1 LRNDAKQRTIKISL
15 PKIILERW
23 KGFLMG
29 IFDRL
34 RSAGQVVTDRN
45 GKADTSEQDAT
56 RLIDEGHALEAEGR
70 LDEAMQRYLD
80 AIRLAPNPARAHLNL
95 GNVLLLKG
103 DLQGALDA
111 FRTAI
116 KHKPDYAG
124 AYYNIGNAL
133 LGNGQ
138 FEEAVASYRRAL
150 EINPDYAE
158 VHCSLGIGLKE
169 LGQFQGAVASFRRA
183 LQINPGLVEAHNN
196 LGNVLQDRFNTGNLQ
211 LNTGKLDD
219 AVANFRLALEIEPN
233 LAEAHFNLGNALNE
247 LGHLEG
253 AVASYRRALEIKPDF
268 AEAHNN
274 LGLALKDIGQLDDA
288 VACYRRATEI
298 NPHLAEAHNNLGST
312 LKDIGQID
320 EAVACY
326 RRALEIKPD
335 FAEAQNNLGIALQS
349 LGQLDSAVACYRSA
363 LEIKPDYAEAH
374 SNLGIALQELGQLE
388 AAAENYRLALK
399 LKPDFVEALS
409 NLGMVLHDLGQL
421 DEAVKSYRRA
431 LEIKPDY
438 AKAHSNLGSALKDL
452 MQMDEAMASYRRA
465 LEIKPDY
472 AEAFSNLLF
481 CLNHSE
487 TSDPQT
493 LFAEHLRFAERFE
506 APFRDN
512 WPQHGNTR
520 DPERCL
526 RIGFVSGDL
535 CSHAVA
541 NFFELVITHLAGRP
555 QLSLHAYYNNF
566 VEDSV
571 TQRLR
576 GYLPHWHNVVS
587 LSDDALAQQ
596 IREDGIDI
604 LFDLSGHTAK
614 HRLLAF
620 ARKPAPLQVSWIG
633 YPGTTG
639 LSAMDYY
646 QSDRFLFPD
655 GRFDN
660 QFTEKIV
667 RLPASAAFLP
677 SKDAPPVNPLPA
689 LINGHLTF
697 GSFNRPSKISRT
709 IVAQW
714 AQLLRALPDSRM
726 LLGAMPQEG
735 KYLKLIEWFEQE
747 GIARSRLDFHGRCN
761 MGHYLGLHH
770 QVDICL
776 DTFPYNGGTTT
787 FHALWMGVPTLTL
800 AGHTMAGWA
809 GASIMGHV
817 GLETEFAAVD
827 AADFVRKGSIWADNL
842 AALSDIRSGLRERF
856 AKSARG
862 QPAVVAASM
871 ERALRIMWQRWCA
884 GLPAE
889 SFEVSEINSKLPGF
903 TSNSQIISW
912 RQT

>member
-1 LRNDAKQRTIKISL
+1 
-15 PKIILERW
+15 
-23 KGFLMG
+23 MG

-34 RSAGQVVTDRN
+34 RSAGQAADH
-45 GKADTSEQDAT
+45 GKNPADTSVQDET
-56 RLIDEGHALEAEGR
+56 RLIDEGHALEAAGR

-80 AIRLAPNPARAHLNL
+80 AIRLAPNPARAHLNR

-138 FEEAVASYRRAL
+138 YGEAVASYRRAL
-150 EINPDYAE
+150 EIQPDYAE
-158 VHCSLGIGLKE
+158 VHCSLGVALKE
-169 LGQFQGAVASFRRA
+169 LGKLDDAVASFQRA
-183 LQINPGLVEAHNN
+183 LKINPGLVEAHNN

-211 LNTGKLDD
+211 LNTGKLHD

-233 LAEAHFNLGNALNE
+233 LAEAHFNLGSALNE
-247 LGHLEG
+247 LGQLEG
-253 AVASYRRALEIKPDF
+253 AAASYRRALEIKPDF

-274 LGLALKDIGQLDDA
+274 LGLALKDIGQLDEA
-288 VACYRRATEI
+288 IACYRRASEI
-298 NPHLAEAHNNLGST
+298 KPDLAEAHNNLGST
-312 LKDIGQID
+312 LKDIGQLD
-320 EAVACY
+320 NAVACY
-326 RRALEIKPD
+326 RRALEFKPD
-335 FAEAQNNLGIALQS
+335 FVEAQNNLGIALQS
-349 LGQLDSAVACYRSA
+349 LGHLDSAIACYRSA
-363 LEIKPDYAEAH
+363 LEIKPNYAEAH

-388 AAAENYRLALK
+388 AAAANFRLALK
-399 LKPDFVEALS
+399 FKPDFVEALS
-409 NLGMVLHDLGQL
+409 NLGIVLHDLGQL

-512 WPQHGNTR
+512 WPQHGNSR

-526 RIGFVSGDL
+526 QIGFVSGDL

-587 LSDDALAQQ
+587 LSDEALAQQ
-596 IREDGIDI
+596 IRKDGIDI

-655 GRFDN
+655 NRFDN

-667 RLPASAAFLP
+667 RLPASSAFLP

-709 IVAQW
+709 IVALW

-761 MGHYLGLHH
+761 MEHYLGLHH

-842 AALSDIRSGLRERF
+842 AALSDIRSGLRVRF

-871 ERALRIMWQRWCA
+871 ERALRVMWQRWCA

-889 SFEVSEINSKLPGF
+889 SFEVSDINSKLPGF
-903 TSNSQIISW
+903 TSNNQIISW